1 MGMTYQELTIFGR
14 LRKLNKLGPFGM
26 FQRLV
31 HDWSIDRER
40 KPGDDAPY
48 YTPAQVAEKVKKF
61 FHYYAINR
69 HKMTTLT
76 PALHC
81 NDYSPD
87 DNRFDLRPF
96 LYPPFWKSWSF
107 KRIDMEL
114 EKIEKKRASK
124 KQ

>member
-40 KPGDDAPY
+40 KPDDDAPF

-61 FHYYAINR
+61 FHFYAINR
-69 HKMTTLT
+69 TFSLPYH
-76 PALHC
+76 
-81 NDYSPD
+81 
-87 DNRFDLRPF
+87 
-96 LYPPFWKSWSF
+96 
-107 KRIDMEL
+107 DMCECL
-114 EKIEKKRASK
+114 FGEGMINPSDRA
-124 KQ
+124 

>member
-1 MGMTYQELTIFGR
+1 MTYQELTIFGR

-40 KPGDDAPY
+40 KPDDDAPY

-61 FHYYAINR
+61 YHFYAINR
-69 HKMTTLT
+69 KLLPLISRSAGFADGETGHKMTTLT

-81 NDYSPD
+81 NDYCEWQMTY
-87 DNRFDLRPF
+87 LTC
-96 LYPPFWKSWSF
+96 
-107 KRIDMEL
+107 
-114 EKIEKKRASK
+114 
-124 KQ
+124 